1 MRENRRKM
9 NFRENYWNNKK
20 KRAENRNKNTKKRK
34 KKKMDDRVKYA
45 RVKNGG
51 LSGNEGGRRRK
62 TKVRRSLK
70 IIAQDLI

>member
-1 MRENRRKM
+1 M

-51 LSGNEGGRRRK
+51 LSGNEEGRRK
-62 TKVRRSLK
+62 TKVRRSSK